1 MTPSLVLSLAAA
13 GIAGVAT
20 LAAPA
25 PAGGKDYKVVEVKA
39 GGSIK
44 GVVKLDVA
52 DAEKD
57 KVSFP
62 PVEIFKDND
71 KGCGEKQRPTERLE
85 WDKETLGVGSA
96 IVYLKDVGSGCD
108 WPESVRDESSR
119 SGTID
124 QKGCRYVPHVQCL

>member
-1 MTPSLVLSLAAA
+1 MKRSLVVSLAVA
-13 GIAGVAT
+13 GLAFFAT
-20 LAAPA
+20 PA
-25 PAGGKDYKVVEVKA
+25 PAGGKEYKVVEVKD
-39 GGSIK
+39 GGKIK

-52 DAEKD
+52 DADKD
-57 KVSFP
+57 KISFP
-62 PVEIFKDND
+62 PVEVFKDND
-71 KGCGEKQRPTERLE
+71 KGCGDKQRPTERLE
-85 WDKETLGVGSA
+85 WDKETLGVGNA